1 MLKSNKK
8 GEIVRYIFIFS
19 LILNQ
24 SCNTDSVSYPSFQGS
39 QLDLSFQKSD
49 QILLL
54 FPVGNYNTDTL
65 AALLSTYD
73 QAYELATE
81 LSGREPD
88 PSHLDGDRLPL
99 ALVPSTC
106 GSGCGRLGRKGIEI
120 TEEKFRRIYDQFV
133 KEDKYDH
140 LFFYELGRN
149 FWFYEPCDFK
159 LQEMDDIRT
168 GFAVFFRDILVS
180 ELKMKVAPINGKPY
194 LEYMQEKN
202 ERWNKMKK
210 EWSQSN
216 DPDEF
221 ENLRG
226 KYFPNGPL
234 FWSTLWWERYQMYGK
249 ESIQKTLQDLQQDAP
264 RSESEWLEFFTENS
278 RKKAAR

>member
-24 SCNTDSVSYPSFQGS
+24 SCNTDSVPYPSFQGS

-54 FPVGNYNTDTL
+54 LPVGNYNTDTL

-73 QAYELATE
+73 QAYELANE

-88 PSHLDGDRLPL
+88 PSPMDGDKLPM
-99 ALVPSTC
+99 AIVPSTC

-133 KEDKYDH
+133 KEEKYDH

-149 FWFYEPCDFK
+149 FWFYEPSAIK
-159 LQEMDDIRT
+159 AEEIDDIRT
-168 GFAVFFRDILVS
+168 GFAVFFRDILVK
-180 ELKMKVAPINGKPY
+180 ELKIKVAPINGKPY

-216 DPDEF
+216 DQNEF
-221 ENLRG
+221 RNLRG
-226 KYFPNGPL
+226 KYFSNTPL

-249 ESIQKTLQDLQQDAP
+249 EGIQKTLKDLQQDAP
-264 RSESEWLEFFTENS
+264 KNESEWLEFFTENS
-278 RKKAAR
+278 R

>member
-24 SCNTDSVSYPSFQGS
+24 SCNTDSVPYPSFQGS
-39 QLDLSFQKSD
+39 QLDLFFQKSD
-49 QILLL
+49 HILLL

-88 PSHLDGDRLPL
+88 PSPMDGDKLPL
-99 ALVPSTC
+99 AIVPSTC

-133 KEDKYDH
+133 KEEKYDH
-140 LFFYELGRN
+140 LLFYELGRN
-149 FWFYEPCDFK
+149 FWFYEPSHNK
-159 LQEMDDIRT
+159 LKEIDEIRT
-168 GFAVFFRDILVS
+168 GFAVFLRDLLLS
-180 ELKMKVAPINGKPY
+180 ELNLNVAPLNNKPY
-194 LEYMQEKN
+194 LEYMEDKK
-202 ERWNKMKK
+202 ERWRKMR
-210 EWSQSN
+210 EAWDHNQ
-216 DPDEF
+216 DDL
-221 ENLRG
+221 ENLRA
-226 KYFPNGPL
+226 KYFPQQTL
-234 FWSTLWWERYQMYGK
+234 FWSMLWWERYQMYGK
-249 ESIQKTLQDLQQDAP
+249 GGIQKTLKNLQRHP
-264 RSESEWLEFFTENS
+264 PKSESEWLKFFTENS
-278 RKKAAR
+278 R